1 MTAAFATLL
10 GPGGWLAGDDA
21 AGYARDWTGD
31 WHGAPL
37 GVARPRDAE
46 QAAALVRLCL
56 AQDVALVPAG
66 GRTGLTGAAVVGPRP
81 AIVVS
86 LERMAAIRA
95 VDAVEGTIVAEAG
108 CTIAALQRAAADAGR
123 LFPLSFGAEGSATV
137 GGALST
143 NAGGI
148 RALRFGSAR
157 DLCLGI
163 EAVLP
168 DGSLL
173 EDLRRVRKNNTG
185 YDLRHLL
192 IGAEGTLGLITAAAF
207 RLMPPLRALETA
219 LVAVPSPA
227 AALALFARLNA
238 GGAELVAF
246 ELIGALPWGAALARG
261 LRAPLPDATPWWC
274 LVEVGSP
281 DASRPLRPM
290 LESLVAAALDAGD
303 ATDATFADSEAARA
317 HLWAIRE
324 TIPEGIRAL
333 GPALPTDVAVPVSA
347 VPAFLA
353 RAEAALAQGF
363 PDARF
368 VAFGHLGDGN
378 VHIVAL
384 GPRGQETKAWKRRA
398 AAAEEAINDL
408 AVSLGGSFSAE
419 HGIGRSKLA
428 AMRRLKPAPALA
440 AMRAIKRAIDPRGL
454 FNPGKLIPDA

>member
-1 MTAAFATLL
+1 MTQAFAALL
-10 GPGGWLAGDDA
+10 GPSGWLTGEDTA
-21 AGYARDWTGD
+21 AYARDWTGD
-31 WHGAPL
+31 WQGVPL

-46 QAAALVRLCL
+46 QAAALVRLCVQ
-56 AQDVALVPAG
+56 QDVALVPAG
-66 GRTGLTGAAVVGPRP
+66 GRTGLTGAAVVGERP

-86 LERMAAIRA
+86 TERMAAIRA

-108 CTIAALQRAAADAGR
+108 CTIAAVQRAAAEAGR

-148 RALRFGSAR
+148 RALRYGSAR

-173 EDLRRVRKNNTG
+173 DDLRRVRKNNTG

-207 RLMPPLRALETA
+207 RLAPPLRALETA

-227 AALALFARLNA
+227 AALALFARLNE
-238 GGAELVAF
+238 GGADLVAF
-246 ELIGALPWGAALARG
+246 ELIGALPWSAALARG
-261 LRAPLPDATPWWC
+261 LRAPLPEGSPWWC
-274 LVEVGSP
+274 LLEAGSP

-290 LESLVAAALDAGD
+290 LEALVAAALDAGE

-317 HLWAIRE
+317 HLWKIRE
-324 TIPEGIRAL
+324 TIPEGTRAL

-347 VPAFLA
+347 VPEFLA
-353 RAEAALAQGF
+353 RAEAALARGW
-363 PDARF
+363 PEARF

-378 VHIVAL
+378 IHIVAL
-384 GPRGQETKAWKRRA
+384 GPRGEDQKAWKRRL

-408 AVSLGGSFSAE
+408 AVALGGSFSAE

-440 AMRAIKRAIDPRGL
+440 AMRAIKAALDPRGL
-454 FNPGKLIPDA
+454 FNPGKLLPDG

>member
-1 MTAAFATLL
+1 MSEALATLL
-10 GPGGWLAGDDA
+10 GPSGWLTGDDTA
-21 AGYARDWTGD
+21 AYARDWTGD
-31 WHGAPL
+31 WHGVPL

-46 QAAALVRLCL
+46 QAAAVVRLCIEGN
-56 AQDVALVPAG
+56 VALVPAG
-66 GRTGLTGAAVVGPRP
+66 GRTGLTGAAVVGERP
-81 AIVVS
+81 AIIVS

-95 VDAVEGTIVAEAG
+95 VDAVEGTIVADAG
-108 CTIAALQRAAADAGR
+108 CAIAALQRAAAEAGR

-148 RALRFGSAR
+148 RALRYGSAR

-173 EDLRRVRKNNTG
+173 DDLRRVRKNNTG

-207 RLMPPLRALETA
+207 RLAPPLRALETA
-219 LVAVPSPA
+219 LVAAPSPA
-227 AALALFARLNA
+227 AALALFARLSE
-238 GGAELVAF
+238 GGADLVAF
-246 ELIGALPWGAALARG
+246 ELIGALPWSAALARG
-261 LRAPLPDATPWWC
+261 LRAPLPEGSPWWC
-274 LVEVGSP
+274 LVEAGSP

-290 LESLVAAALDAGD
+290 LEALIAAALDAGE

-317 HLWAIRE
+317 HLWRIRE
-324 TIPEGIRAL
+324 TIPEGTRAL
-333 GPALPTDVAVPVSA
+333 GPVLPTDVSVPVSA
-347 VPAFLA
+347 VPDFLA
-353 RAEAALAQGF
+353 GAEAAMARDW

-378 VHIVAL
+378 IHIVAL
-384 GPRGQETKAWKRRA
+384 GPPGEETKPWKRRL

-408 AVSLGGSFSAE
+408 AVQLGGSFSAE

-440 AMRAIKRAIDPRGL
+440 AMRAIKAALDPRGV
-454 FNPGKLIPDA
+454 FNPGKLILGA